1 MTAIWQHVAIVYV
14 PLLAALVA
22 RAIHGR
28 RPRRFAACLLSLLWV
43 ASSLLAFQ
51 TLNGWAGWWIY
62 SNSILRLGG
71 MPLDAFAGWLLLWG
85 LVPQIAF
92 PRLPIAVGAALMV
105 SFDLLAMPFCSEIV
119 HLGARWMIGEYCAAV
134 FILLPALCIARW
146 TERNTHLRLRAAMQ
160 TVIAGMVFL
169 YLLPEIVFSIKPGIG
184 WAPLLHTRSGWLQI
198 ELQLLLFLA
207 LPGVSAVF
215 EFAERGHGTPIPYDP
230 PQRLVTSGLYRYL
243 ANPMQTSCTLV
254 MLLWA
259 AMLRNQWLLYA
270 GSVSLIYSAG
280 IAWWDER
287 EDLARRFGE
296 PWRSYRREVRNWWPR
311 WRPYHAGTTAR
322 LYIASTC
329 DLCSELAK
337 WITARRP
344 VGLQIHAAER
354 LPAGSIRRMRYDSG
368 DGNAPV
374 EGIRALA
381 RALEHL
387 HLGWALT
394 GAALRLPVVWR
405 VVQLLADA
413 SGAGPRTI
421 PHLPDDACARPVER
435 ACEQDAAAL

>member
-1 MTAIWQHVAIVYV
+1 MRAIWQHVAIVYV
-14 PLLAALVA
+14 PLLAALAA
-22 RAIHGR
+22 RAIQGR

-43 ASSLLAFQ
+43 APSLLAFQ
-51 TLNGWAGWWIY
+51 TLNGWAGWWTY
-62 SNSILRLGG
+62 SNSILPLGG
-71 MPLDAFAGWLLLWG
+71 IPLDAFVGWLLLWG

-92 PRLPIAVGAALMV
+92 PRLPIALSAALMV
-105 SFDLLAMPFCSEIV
+105 SFDLLTMPLCSEIV

-146 TERNTHLRLRAAMQ
+146 TESNTHLRMRATMQ
-160 TVIAGMVFL
+160 IAISGMVFL
-169 YLLPEIVFSIKPGIG
+169 YLLPEIVFALRPGEG
-184 WAPLLHTRSGWLQI
+184 WDVLRLMPGWQRQLG
-198 ELQLLLFLA
+198 LQLLLLLA

-230 PQRLVTSGLYRYL
+230 PQKLVTSGMYRYL
-243 ANPMQTSCTLV
+243 ANPMQTSCALV

-259 AMLRNQWLLYA
+259 GLLHNRWLVFAA
-270 GSVSLIYSAG
+270 GVSLTYSAG

-287 EDLARRFGE
+287 EDLVGRFGE

-311 WRPYHAGTTAR
+311 WRPYHAGTPAR

-337 WITARRP
+337 WITARQP
-344 VGLQIHAAER
+344 VGLEIHAAEW
-354 LPAGSIRRMRYDSG
+354 LPAGSIRRMRYDPG
-368 DGNAPV
+368 DGHTSV

-387 HLGWALT
+387 HLGWGLT

-405 VVQLLADA
+405 AIQILADA

-421 PHLPDDACARPVER
+421 PHLPDDTCARSVER
-435 ACEQDAAAL
+435 TRKGDAATL